1 MEVEHEASHWCW
13 CRPRLVDQEYADG
26 MDASDAGR
34 STTTALEGSEPLS
47 MNPPSEQYP
56 EGTVTIR
63 LHRRKPQHIIM
74 DRRDVDLVLAEELEM
89 QRTENKHLR
98 RKLGEQARYI
108 VFWDGASPGSRN
120 TINHARAM
128 CKPFVVVTP

>member
-1 MEVEHEASHWCW
+1 V
-13 CRPRLVDQEYADG
+13 
-26 MDASDAGR
+26 
-34 STTTALEGSEPLS
+34 
-47 MNPPSEQYP
+47 NPPSEQFP

-108 VFWDGASPGSRN
+108 LRLQDALMQDGLDLGALEELERELEREAPE
-120 TINHARAM
+120 
-128 CKPFVVVTP
+128 

>member
-1 MEVEHEASHWCW
+1 M
-13 CRPRLVDQEYADG
+13 P
-26 MDASDAGR
+26 
-34 STTTALEGSEPLS
+34 
-47 MNPPSEQYP
+47 NPPSEEFP

-74 DRRDVDLVLAEELEM
+74 DRRNVDLVLAEELEM

-108 VFWDGASPGSRN
+108 VQLETELEERGVDTALLGFEA
-120 TINHARAM
+120 
-128 CKPFVVVTP
+128 

>member
-1 MEVEHEASHWCW
+1 MM
-13 CRPRLVDQEYADG
+13 R
-26 MDASDAGR
+26 
-34 STTTALEGSEPLS
+34 TTMA
-47 MNPPSEQYP
+47 NPPTEQFP

-89 QRTENKHLR
+89 QRIENKHLR

-108 VFWDGASPGSRN
+108 VRLEEVAGRHVAILPAREPEDGEG
-120 TINHARAM
+120 
-128 CKPFVVVTP
+128 